1 MSNETTTTTAPE
13 QWAVVELKGH
23 VRLAG
28 RLSEVE
34 MFGTKMGRLDIP
46 AADGFT
52 TKLFH
57 GSSVYAISFVDEAAA
72 RAVAAANEHEPV
84 RPWELPKQ
92 LPAASANVVGASG
105 GSMHHLDLDDDE
117 GDDDL
122 GADRPL
128 F

>member
-92 LPAASANVVGASG
+92 LPAASAIDVSG
-105 GSMHHLDLDDDE
+105 GPRHHLDLDDGDE
-117 GDDDL
+117 GDDL